1 MNDGATHRRGLLIA
15 IEGIDG
21 AGKSTQARLLS
32 EALERDGIPNVL
44 TREPTDGVYGSRIRA
59 AASAGERLPA
69 NEELELFVKDRA
81 EHVDSVVL
89 PAMELGRWVVT
100 DRYFLSTAA
109 YQGARGL
116 DREQILAEQEARFP
130 APDCALILE
139 LDVAAGLKRVS
150 DRGENDAF
158 ELADSLRSVAR
169 EFAAL
174 DRPYIDRID
183 ADRDPAAVF
192 RAVLEALAARGM
204 VNEDLRPGPLAAS

>member
-1 MNDGATHRRGLLIA
+1 MNDGATHQRGLLIA

-32 EALERDGIPNVL
+32 EALERDGIANVL

-59 AASAGERLPA
+59 AAAAGERLPA

-130 APDCALILE
+130 VPDCALILE
-139 LDVAAGLKRVS
+139 LDVGAGLKRVS
-150 DRGENDAF
+150 HRGENDAF

-174 DRPYIDRID
+174 SRPYIERID
-183 ADRDPAAVF
+183 ADRDPAAVL
-192 RAVLEALAARGM
+192 RSLLEALAARGM
-204 VNEDLRPGPLAAS
+204 VSEELRPGPLAAR